1 MKPVQRLLVHGALLG
16 VASLGALYVWTRD
29 KDTASAVVADVRVW
43 GGKAADVEKIV
54 FEAKSRKS
62 VLESRKDDA
71 GRWFEGTVTRQ
82 NPVKPAVDGGAPPAE
97 PALTVFPVL
106 SVKTAERIAEAVAP
120 LQAVRE
126 VGRLAADQAGD
137 FGLAEPEGTLT
148 LTIGGVERKLAVGAA
163 APGGADRYVR
173 NMETDIVYAVR
184 GDFLRDLLS
193 GESVLNERD
202 LHGFEDDEVKSVRIV
217 AGDKSR
223 EVQRAG
229 GAGATVSWSDAAT
242 PDKPDEAIASWMM
255 KVARLRP
262 TEYLAEPPTNAVP
275 VVRLEY
281 AGKKG
286 PLGFLEL
293 QRLAEEKAGYLVRT
307 EHTRKFAKVFPSAGE
322 QVEQEIET
330 LLR

>member
-16 VASLGALYVWTRD
+16 AAGLGALYVWTRD
-29 KDTASAVVADVRVW
+29 KDTANTVVADVTVW
-43 GGKAADVEKIV
+43 SGKPADVQKIV
-54 FEAKSRKS
+54 FETKTRKS
-62 VLESRKDDA
+62 VLDSRKDDT
-71 GRWFEGTVTRQ
+71 GRWFEGSVTRQ
-82 NPVKPAVDGGAPPAE
+82 NPVKPAVDGGVPQPEAAPA
-97 PALTVFPVL
+97 VFPVL

-120 LQAVRE
+120 LRAVRE

-202 LHGFEDDEVKSVRIV
+202 LHGFEDDEIKSVRIV
-217 AGDKSR
+217 AGGKNR

-229 GAGATVSWSDAAT
+229 GAGATVTWSDAAT
-242 PDKPDEAIASWMM
+242 PDKPDEAVASWMM

-281 AGKKG
+281 VGKKG

-293 QRLAEEKAGYLVRT
+293 HRLAEEKAGYLVRT
-307 EHTRKFAKVFPSAGE
+307 EHTRKHAKVFPSAGE

>member
-16 VASLGALYVWTRD
+16 VASLGSLYVWTRD
-29 KDTASAVVADVRVW
+29 KDTDSAVVADVRVW
-43 GGKAADVEKIV
+43 GGKAADVQKIV
-54 FEAKSRKS
+54 FESKNRKS

-82 NPVKPAVDGGAPPAE
+82 TPPKPAVDGGAPPSE
-97 PALTVFPVL
+97 PAPSVFPVL
-106 SVKTAERIAEAVAP
+106 SVKAAERIAEAVAP
-120 LQAVRE
+120 LRAVRE

-202 LHGFEDDEVKSVRIV
+202 LHGFEDDEIKSVRITV
-217 AGDKSR
+217 GDKSR

-229 GAGATVSWSDAAT
+229 GAGATVSWSDVAT

-262 TEYLAEPPTNAVP
+262 TEYLAEPPAGAVP

-281 AGKKG
+281 VGKKG

-293 QRLAEEKAGYLVRT
+293 QRLAEEKAGFLVRT
-307 EHTRKFAKVFPSAGE
+307 EHTRKHARVFPSAGE
-322 QVEQEIET
+322 QVEQELET